1 MRTKSTGA
9 VSIIGGADGPTS
21 VFVAG
26 RSQEQTL
33 QVRIRQAIYRHKRK
47 KAEKTIVVDPH
58 SLVETVQYA
67 KKKYKFTEASPTDR
81 EYLEQ
86 RECLKESLILQY
98 KPEVLFEMQDIPVP
112 DYTDEEAI
120 KKYIEKMEVRREMIA
135 ELPDNIIPMD
145 FHLYRVQVGDGMLEM
160 EIDYKWDI
168 FGISYSGDKKEM
180 KFYEKISK
188 ELYRYYGVE
197 ETDIKN
203 KTKRYSALV
212 TALSS

>member
-1 MRTKSTGA
+1 MRTNSTGA

-21 VFVAG
+21 VFIAG
-26 RSQEQTL
+26 RSQKKSL
-33 QVRIRQAIYRHKRK
+33 KIRVQQAIYRHKRK
-47 KAEKTIVVDPH
+47 KVEKTIVADSH

-67 KKKYKFTEASPTDR
+67 KKKYKFTEVAPTDR

-86 RECLKESLILQY
+86 RKCLKESLILQH
-98 KPEVLFEMQDIPVP
+98 KPEVLGKMQDIPVP
-112 DYTDEEAI
+112 DCTDEESI
-120 KKYIEKMEVRREMIA
+120 KKYIEQMEARREMIA
-135 ELPDNIIPMD
+135 ELSDNIIPMD
-145 FHLYRVQVGDGMLEM
+145 FHLYRVQVGDGMFEM
-160 EIDYKWDI
+160 GIDYKWDI
-168 FGISYSGDKKEM
+168 LGISYSGDKKEM

-197 ETDIKN
+197 EADIKN

>member
-1 MRTKSTGA
+1 MRTNSTGA

-21 VFVAG
+21 VFIAG
-26 RSQEQTL
+26 KYQKQSLKLRVQ
-33 QVRIRQAIYRHKRK
+33 QAIYRHKRK
-47 KAEKTIVVDPH
+47 EVEKTIVADPH

-67 KKKYKFTEASPTDR
+67 KKKYKFTEVAPTDR

-86 RECLKESLILQY
+86 RKCLKESLILQH
-98 KPEVLFEMQDIPVP
+98 KPEVLGKMQDIPVP
-112 DYTDEEAI
+112 DCTDEESI
-120 KKYIEKMEVRREMIA
+120 KKYIEQMEARREMIA
-135 ELPDNIIPMD
+135 ELSDNIIPMD
-145 FHLYRVQVGDGMLEM
+145 FHLYRVQVGDGMFEM
-160 EIDYKWDI
+160 GIDYKWDI
-168 FGISYSGDKKEM
+168 LGSSYSGNKKEM

-197 ETDIKN
+197 EADIKN

>member
-1 MRTKSTGA
+1 MRTNSTGA

-21 VFVAG
+21 VFIAG
-26 RSQEQTL
+26 KSQKQPLTL
-33 QVRIRQAIYRHKRK
+33 RIKQAIYRHKRK
-47 KAEKTIVVDPH
+47 EVEKTIVADPH

-67 KKKYKFTEASPTDR
+67 KKKYKFTEVAPTDR

-86 RECLKESLILQY
+86 RKCLKESLILQH
-98 KPEVLFEMQDIPVP
+98 KPEVLGKMQDIPVP
-112 DYTDEEAI
+112 DCTDEESI
-120 KKYIEKMEVRREMIA
+120 KKYIEQMEARREMIA
-135 ELPDNIIPMD
+135 ELSDNIIPMD
-145 FHLYRVQVGDGMLEM
+145 FHLYRVQVGDGMFEM
-160 EIDYKWDI
+160 GIDYKWDI
-168 FGISYSGDKKEM
+168 LGSSYSGNKKEM

-197 ETDIKN
+197 EADIKN

>member
-1 MRTKSTGA
+1 MRTNSTGA

-21 VFVAG
+21 IFIAG
-26 RSQEQTL
+26 KYQKQSLKLRVQ
-33 QVRIRQAIYRHKRK
+33 QAIYRHKRK
-47 KAEKTIVVDPH
+47 EVEKTIVADPH

-67 KKKYKFTEASPTDR
+67 KKKYKFTEVAPTDR

-86 RECLKESLILQY
+86 RKCLKESLILQH
-98 KPEVLFEMQDIPVP
+98 KPEVLGKMQDIPVP
-112 DYTDEEAI
+112 DCTDEESI
-120 KKYIEKMEVRREMIA
+120 KKYIEQMEARREMIA
-135 ELPDNIIPMD
+135 ELSDNIIPMD
-145 FHLYRVQVGDGMLEM
+145 FHLYRVQVGDGMFEM
-160 EIDYKWDI
+160 GIDYKWDI
-168 FGISYSGDKKEM
+168 LGSSYSGNKKEM

-197 ETDIKN
+197 EADIKN

>member
-1 MRTKSTGA
+1 MRTISTGA

-21 VFVAG
+21 VFIAG
-26 RSQEQTL
+26 KSQKQPLTL
-33 QVRIRQAIYRHKRK
+33 RIKQAIYRHKRK
-47 KAEKTIVVDPH
+47 EVEKTIVADPH

-67 KKKYKFTEASPTDR
+67 KKKYKFTEAAPTDR

-98 KPEVLFEMQDIPVP
+98 KPEVLGEMQDIPAP

-145 FHLYRVQVGDGMLEM
+145 FHLYRVQVGDGMFEM
-160 EIDYKWDI
+160 GIDYKWDI
-168 FGISYSGDKKEM
+168 LGISYSGDKKEM

-197 ETDIKN
+197 EADIKN

-212 TALSS
+212 TALST

>member
-1 MRTKSTGA
+1 MRTNSTGA

-21 VFVAG
+21 VFIAG
-26 RSQEQTL
+26 RSQKKSL
-33 QVRIRQAIYRHKRK
+33 KIRVQQAIYRHKRK
-47 KAEKTIVVDPH
+47 KVEKTIVADSH

-67 KKKYKFTEASPTDR
+67 KKKYKFTEAAPTDR

-86 RECLKESLILQY
+86 RKCLKESLILQH
-98 KPEVLFEMQDIPVP
+98 KPEVLGKMQDIPVP
-112 DYTDEEAI
+112 DCTDEESI
-120 KKYIEKMEVRREMIA
+120 KKYIEQMEARREMIA
-135 ELPDNIIPMD
+135 ELSDNIIPMD
-145 FHLYRVQVGDGMLEM
+145 FHLYRVQVGDGMFEM
-160 EIDYKWDI
+160 GIDYKWDI
-168 FGISYSGDKKEM
+168 LGISYSGDKKEM

-197 ETDIKN
+197 EADIKN

>member
-1 MRTKSTGA
+1 MRTNSTGA

-21 VFVAG
+21 IFIAG
-26 RSQEQTL
+26 KYQKQSLKLRVQ
-33 QVRIRQAIYRHKRK
+33 QAIYRHKRK
-47 KAEKTIVVDPH
+47 EVEKTIVADPH

-67 KKKYKFTEASPTDR
+67 KKKYKFTEVAPTDR

-86 RECLKESLILQY
+86 RKCLKESLILQH
-98 KPEVLFEMQDIPVP
+98 KPEVLGKMQDIPVP
-112 DYTDEEAI
+112 DCTDEESI
-120 KKYIEKMEVRREMIA
+120 KKYIEQMEARREMIA
-135 ELPDNIIPMD
+135 ELSDNIIPMD
-145 FHLYRVQVGDGMLEM
+145 FHLYRVQVGDGMFEM
-160 EIDYKWDI
+160 GIDYKWDI
-168 FGISYSGDKKEM
+168 LGISYSGDKKEM

-197 ETDIKN
+197 EADIKN

>member
-1 MRTKSTGA
+1 MRTISTGA

-21 VFVAG
+21 IFIAG
-26 RSQEQTL
+26 KYQKQSLKLRVQ
-33 QVRIRQAIYRHKRK
+33 QAIYRHKRK
-47 KAEKTIVVDPH
+47 EVEKTIVADPH

-67 KKKYKFTEASPTDR
+67 KKKYKFTEVAPTDR

-86 RECLKESLILQY
+86 RKCLKESLILQH
-98 KPEVLFEMQDIPVP
+98 KPEVLGKMQDIPVP
-112 DYTDEEAI
+112 DCTDEESI
-120 KKYIEKMEVRREMIA
+120 KKYIEQMEARREMIA
-135 ELPDNIIPMD
+135 ELSDNIIPMD
-145 FHLYRVQVGDGMLEM
+145 FHLYRVQVGDGMFEM
-160 EIDYKWDI
+160 GIDYKWDI
-168 FGISYSGDKKEM
+168 LGSSYSGNKKEM

-197 ETDIKN
+197 EADIKN

>member
-1 MRTKSTGA
+1 MRTISTGA

-21 VFVAG
+21 VFIAG
-26 RSQEQTL
+26 KSQKQPLKLRIKQT
-33 QVRIRQAIYRHKRK
+33 IYRHKWK
-47 KAEKTIVVDPH
+47 KVEKTIIADPH

-67 KKKYKFTEASPTDR
+67 KKKYKFTEVAPTDR

-86 RECLKESLILQY
+86 RKCLKENLILQH
-98 KPEVLFEMQDIPVP
+98 KPEVLGEMQDIPAP
-112 DYTDEEAI
+112 DCTDEESI
-120 KKYIEKMEVRREMIA
+120 KKYIEQMEARREMIA
-135 ELPDNIIPMD
+135 ELSDNIIPMD
-145 FHLYRVQVGDGMLEM
+145 FHLYRVQVGDGMFEM
-160 EIDYKWDI
+160 GIDYKWDI
-168 FGISYSGDKKEM
+168 LGISYSGNKKEM

-197 ETDIKN
+197 EADIKN

>member
-1 MRTKSTGA
+1 MRTNSTGA

-21 VFVAG
+21 VFIAG
-26 RSQEQTL
+26 RSQKKSL
-33 QVRIRQAIYRHKRK
+33 KIRVQQAIYRHKRK
-47 KAEKTIVVDPH
+47 KVEKTIVADPH

-67 KKKYKFTEASPTDR
+67 KKKYKFTEVAPTDR

-86 RECLKESLILQY
+86 RKCLKESLILQH
-98 KPEVLFEMQDIPVP
+98 KPEVLGKMQDIPVP
-112 DYTDEEAI
+112 DCTDEESI
-120 KKYIEKMEVRREMIA
+120 KKYIEQMEARREMIA
-135 ELPDNIIPMD
+135 ELSDNIIPMD
-145 FHLYRVQVGDGMLEM
+145 FHLYRVQVGDGMFEM
-160 EIDYKWDI
+160 GIDYKWDI
-168 FGISYSGDKKEM
+168 LGSSYSGNKKEM

-197 ETDIKN
+197 EADIKN

>member
-1 MRTKSTGA
+1 MRTISTGA

-21 VFVAG
+21 VFIAG
-26 RSQEQTL
+26 KSQKQPL
-33 QVRIRQAIYRHKRK
+33 KLRIKQAIYRHKRK
-47 KAEKTIVVDPH
+47 EVEKTIVADPH

-67 KKKYKFTEASPTDR
+67 KKKYKFTEVAPTDR

-86 RECLKESLILQY
+86 RKCLKESLILQH
-98 KPEVLFEMQDIPVP
+98 KPEVWGKMQDIPAP
-112 DYTDEEAI
+112 DCTDEESI
-120 KKYIEKMEVRREMIA
+120 KKYIEQMEARREMIA
-135 ELPDNIIPMD
+135 ELSDNIIPMD
-145 FHLYRVQVGDGMLEM
+145 FHLYRVQVGDGMFEM
-160 EIDYKWDI
+160 GIDYKWDI
-168 FGISYSGDKKEM
+168 LGISYSGNKKEM

-197 ETDIKN
+197 EADIKN